1 RTDIYRAAAREM
13 NVACP
18 ETDRL
23 PPGGHGEP
31 LLPSHD
37 DRSSTE
43 TKAGVACGSN

>member
-1 RTDIYRAAAREM
+1 M

-18 ETDRL
+18 EVDRL

-31 LLPSHD
+31 LLPSPD